1 MNETISMPVRCD
13 FPLLLARVNVER
25 AKHKQPVLSLRRL
38 ADESGVSL
46 SVLTSLNTGKSSRID
61 FETIDKLLS
70 YFSTYF
76 SVSTADLLVWE
87 SSPKP
92 GQM

>member
-1 MNETISMPVRCD
+1 MPIRCD

-25 AKHKQPVLSLRRL
+25 AKQQQSVLSLRRL
-38 ADESGVSL
+38 ADECGVSL
-46 SVLTSLNTGKSSRID
+46 SVLTALNTGKSTRID

-76 SVSTADLLVWE
+76 PISTADLLVWE
-87 SSPKP
+87 GKP
-92 GQM
+92 EGKVV